1 MLEFARG
8 ALCVD
13 EARIFATGHSSGG
26 FFTNT
31 LGCQRGD
38 VLRAIAPVAGGGPF
52 GGANCTGEV
61 AVWLAHGENDPTV
74 AFATGVASR
83 DAWLRRDGCSA
94 TTEIASPAECVDYT
108 GCNEGLPVR
117 WCVHQDGHNWPDF
130 APQGMWD
137 FFRSL

>member
-1 MLEFARG
+1 
-8 ALCVD
+8 
-13 EARIFATGHSSGG
+13 
-26 FFTNT
+26 
-31 LGCQRGD
+31 
-38 VLRAIAPVAGGGPF
+38 
-52 GGANCTGEV
+52 V

-94 TTEIASPAECVDYT
+94 TTETASPAECVDYT